1 MKQTPRTLLFV
12 FLFTFLAASCGSRHL
27 HETPFSTP
35 TAIPT
40 AVPTLAPTAT
50 PTPSPTA
57 TPSPAPTATPSPT
70 PLPTATPTPSPTP
83 TATPT
88 PVPVVT
94 IVPEGK
100 VIYLTFDDGPSIYT
114 EDVLALLEKYNIKAT
129 FFVCDNG
136 RPQLITKIHEA
147 GHSIGIHCQNH
158 DYDVVYKSEEAYFK
172 DLHAMEEI
180 IYKQTGEHTTLV
192 RFPGGSS
199 NKVSSFNP
207 GIMTRLTTQLEQKG
221 YQYFDWNVSAG
232 DTKTK
237 DTAEIVAK
245 LKKETK
251 NKQYAV
257 TLMHSEY
264 KKYSFDAIEEYILW
278 ALDNGY
284 SFLPLDPTS
293 PNAHQRINN

>member
-1 MKQTPRTLLFV
+1 MKQISHYFLFVLLFTLLS
-12 FLFTFLAASCGSRHL
+12 ASCSSPHSS
-27 HETPFSTP
+27 ETPSSPPTCTP
-35 TAIPT
+35 TT
-40 AVPTLAPTAT
+40 VPTLTPDPIPTVSPSPSPTPVPTVAPTPTPTPAPTAT

-57 TPSPAPTATPSPT
+57 TP
-70 PLPTATPTPSPTP
+70 
-83 TATPT
+83 
-88 PVPVVT
+88 VPVVT
-94 IVPEGK
+94 VIPEEK
-100 VIYLTFDDGPSIYT
+100 VIYLTFDDGPSSYT

-147 GHSIGIHCQNH
+147 GHAIGIHCQNH
-158 DYDVVYKSEEAYFK
+158 DYDVVYKSEDAYFK
-172 DLHAMEEI
+172 DLHAMEDI
-180 IYKQTGEHTTLV
+180 IYKQTGEYTTLV

-207 GIMTRLTTQLEQKG
+207 GIMTRLTKQLEQQG

-237 DTAEIVAK
+237 DTEEIVAK

-251 NKQYAV
+251 GKQYAV

-284 SFLPLDPTS
+284 TFLPLTPDS

>member
-1 MKQTPRTLLFV
+1 MKHNAQFILFI
-12 FLFTFLAASCGSRHL
+12 LFLALFSAGCSFSRQPEMPPQIAADITTEL
-27 HETPFSTP
+27 PTP
-35 TAIPT
+35 TPTPMPT
-40 AVPTLAPTAT
+40 ATASPTPLPRAT
-50 PTPSPTA
+50 PTPE
-57 TPSPAPTATPSPT
+57 PT
-70 PLPTATPTPSPTP
+70 PLPTATPTPSPS
-83 TATPT
+83 PT
-88 PVPVVT
+88 PCPIVT
-94 IVPEGK
+94 VIPEQK

-114 EDVLALLEKYNIKAT
+114 EDVLALLERYNIKAT

-147 GHSIGIHCQNH
+147 GHSVGIHCQTH

-172 DLHAMEEI
+172 DLHAMEDI
-180 IYKQTGEHTTLV
+180 IYKQTGEYTTLV

-207 GIMTRLTTQLEQKG
+207 GIMTRLTEQLEQQG

-251 NKQYAV
+251 NKEYAV

-278 ALDNGY
+278 ALDNG
-284 SFLPLDPTS
+284 
-293 PNAHQRINN
+293 

>member
-1 MKQTPRTLLFV
+1 MKQTAQNLLFILLFTLL
-12 FLFTFLAASCGSRHL
+12 AAGCGSRQRPD
-27 HETPFSTP
+27 TPGSISNGTP

-40 AVPTLAPTAT
+40 LIPSPMPTAT
-50 PTPSPTA
+50 PTP
-57 TPSPAPTATPSPT
+57 TPSPAPTATPSPS
-70 PLPTATPTPSPTP
+70 PTPMP

-88 PVPVVT
+88 PVPTATPAPVVT
-94 IVPEGK
+94 VIPEEK

-114 EDVLALLEKYNIKAT
+114 EDVLALLERYNIKAT

-147 GHSIGIHCQNH
+147 GHSIGIHCQTH
-158 DYDVVYKSEEAYFK
+158 DYDVVYKNEDAYFK
-172 DLHAMEEI
+172 DLHAMEDI
-180 IYKQTGEHTTLV
+180 IYNQTGEHTTLV

-207 GIMTRLTTQLEQKG
+207 GIMTRLTKQLEQQG

-251 NKQYAV
+251 GKQYAV

-264 KKYSFDAIEEYILW
+264 KKYSYDAIEEYILW